1 MSNIS
6 YLTYYKGN
14 NKNPSLQSFPKI
26 LALLC
31 FIGIQDAA
39 LHPLSAILTIHCSL
53 TYCSCR
59 LPAPKVAAFRK
70 PRVSE
75 AGRSPA
81 ESTRG
86 PANQSASTPKS
97 VALYPQGLNAK
108 HIIATST
115 GTYESKPIA
124 VKVKGSS
131 GVEIPVVD
139 AEPTEPGEAEA
150 AASAADHCFFT
161 IDGMPAGSNADRL
174 APGIYIERDHG
185 KTRKFIKH
193 LR

>member
-75 AGRSPA
+75 AGRSPVRRKRQPQLPTTA
-81 ESTRG
+81 SSPSTECRQAAMPTG
-86 PANQSASTPKS
+86 SRPAST
-97 VALYPQGLNAK
+97 
-108 HIIATST
+108 
-115 GTYESKPIA
+115 
-124 VKVKGSS
+124 
-131 GVEIPVVD
+131 
-139 AEPTEPGEAEA
+139 
-150 AASAADHCFFT
+150 
-161 IDGMPAGSNADRL
+161 SNATTAKPASLSNTYD
-174 APGIYIERDHG
+174 
-185 KTRKFIKH
+185 KH
-193 LR
+193 LRLQPPDSSHFEPLSGWRRVRSGFCCACRSRGTLWA